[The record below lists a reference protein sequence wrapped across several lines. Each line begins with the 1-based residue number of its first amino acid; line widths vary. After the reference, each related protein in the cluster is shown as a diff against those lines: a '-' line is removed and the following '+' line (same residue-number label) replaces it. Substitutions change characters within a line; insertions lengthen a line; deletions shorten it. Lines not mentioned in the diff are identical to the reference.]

1 MAAVDGRT
9 LKIISYNMHGFN
21 QGYPATGID
30 DLCKTDQQQ
39 LKGSRR
45 TLAYSG

>member
-21 QGYPATGID
+21 QGYPAID

-39 LKGSRR
+39 LKGSRI